1 MKHNSVEWQLLT
13 VLVID
18 DSKTTRELIRSMLH
32 EIGVKHTFQANSG
45 EQALGPKRPSLE
57 LADLVICDWNLPGL
71 SGLEVLKHVRSFSSV
86 KAFLMVTARCDIAS
100 IVAARDAGVSGY
112 ISKPFSITRL
122 KTQIETVL
130 APKNAPQNH
139 SGNVRG

>member
-1 MKHNSVEWQLLT
+1 MSNASVEWQTLT

-18 DSKTTRELIRSMLH
+18 DSKTTREMIRSMLH
-32 EIGVKHTFQANSG
+32 EIGIKHTFQANSG
-45 EQALGPKRPSLE
+45 EQALGPKREALY
-57 LADLVICDWNLPGL
+57 LADIVICDWNLPGM
-71 SGLEVLKHVRSFSSV
+71 SGLDVLKHVRSLSAV
-86 KAFLMVTARCDIAS
+86 KAFLMVTGRCDIAS

-122 KTQIETVL
+122 KTQLETVL
-130 APKNAPQNH
+130 APKNH